1 MFYAPV
7 KLPKN
12 DLERPPLGGGPVS
25 AGFQLGERPSSTAR
39 DAGRDDK
46 NRSERDLARH
56 IALDRRRA
64 DLDGASHDLRSM
76 MGRFL
81 QLKSNLVTLLGQAV
95 METSGLF
102 AALALAQSLLARADQ
117 ERGRAGWLQSNASN
131 LRGALESAAREAE
144 RISRD
149 IVQNAQHQRAVKLDL
164 SAVQG
169 QMQALQSIIQAL
181 LAEIAALMSQTRS

>member
-1 MFYAPV
+1 MLYALG

-12 DLERPPLGGGPVS
+12 DLESPPSGGGPVS
-25 AGFQLGERPSSTAR
+25 AGFHLGEIPSSAAQR
-39 DAGRDDK
+39 AGKTDQD
-46 NRSERDLARH
+46 RSERDRARH

-64 DLDGASHDLRSM
+64 DLDGASDDLRSM

-81 QLKSNLVTLLGQAV
+81 HLKSNLVTLLGQAV

-102 AALALAQSLLARADQ
+102 AALALAQSLLGRADE
-117 ERGRAGWLQSNASN
+117 ERSRAGWLQSNASN

-149 IVQNAQHQRAVKLDL
+149 LVQNAQRQQAVKLDL